1 MEGENNALAFDVL
14 ALEKLKQLHNE
25 FETEPWPE
33 VFVPFWKEPDKI
45 RKELNQI
52 IENAKM
58 SGGQSA
64 SGKHYLFYNNKL
76 CSLKQRDL
84 IQKYVVNL
92 YEISVKKYIEA
103 KYKYLSQYIALEI
116 TFPLSLS
123 FSGNNSG
130 HSVNKCVEQSE
141 SHIEVRICL
150 QLPF

>member
-1 MEGENNALAFDVL
+1 MEGENNTLAFDVL

-76 CSLKQRDL
+76 CSLKQREL

-116 TFPLSLS
+116 TY
-123 FSGNNSG
+123 SGNNPA
-130 HSVNKCVEQSE
+130 HNFVNKYVEQLE
-141 SHIEVRICL
+141 SHIEVKICL
-150 QLPF
+150 NLPF